1 MILKIFCYLSH
12 GRERTDFCKEME
24 DVSSLIQMNKA
35 TIVVSLF
42 RFEIPTQENA
52 L

>member
-1 MILKIFCYLSH
+1 MILKMFYLSH
-12 GRERTDFCKEME
+12 GRERTDLCKEMD
-24 DVSSLIQMNKA
+24 DVSSLIQVDKA
-35 TIVVSLF
+35 TIVVSLL